1 MLTIKIIKLFN
12 NKIKITPAIK
22 VHKPEYGIKEFGTNI
37 KISFVKYYFGVLLT
51 NQWEFIILHLKFL
64 SFILNKVFKKRTT
77 RLPGFVCP

>member
-1 MLTIKIIKLFN
+1 MLMIKIIKLFN
-12 NKIKITPAIK
+12 NKIKITPAIR
-22 VHKPEYGIKEFGTNI
+22 VHKLEYGIKGTII
-37 KISFVKYYFGVLLT
+37 KNSFVKYYFGVFLT